1 MQESSPMQLCIVT
14 HNLTKGSGQGRVN
27 YEVTWE
33 ALRRG
38 YHVTLL
44 ASQIA
49 PELQEQAQITW
60 VPIVVQGIPTELLR
74 NSIFAQKTAA
84 WLRQHRAQFDLV
96 KVNGGITPSPADVNA
111 VHFVHSS
118 WLRSPAHTAKYH
130 RNAYGA
136 YQWLY
141 TRLNAHWEGQA
152 FRRSRVVVAVS
163 EKVKQEL
170 TTMGVPA
177 AQIQVVLNGVDLQE
191 FAPGTVDRHRWNLP
205 EAVPLAL
212 FAGEIRSNRKNLDTV
227 LQALKQVPN
236 LHLAVVGNPEASSYP
251 QMASQLGLA
260 DRVHFL
266 GYRRDIAAIMQAAD
280 VFVFPSRYEACTL
293 VLLEAL
299 AAGLPV
305 ITAVTAGGSEIVTP
319 DCGVVL
325 SDSEDVAG
333 LVTALQKITP
343 DRTLSKQMGQAARAV
358 AERHSWAIMAQGY
371 VDLFEKLNEQ
381 N

>member
-1 MQESSPMQLCIVT
+1 MQLCIVT
-14 HNLTKGSGQGRVN
+14 HSVIKGSGQGRVN

-38 YHVTLL
+38 YHITLL

-49 PELQEQAQITW
+49 PELQAHDQITW
-60 VPIVVQGIPTELLR
+60 VPITVQGIPTELLR
-74 NSIFAQKTAA
+74 NSLFAHKTAA
-84 WLRQHRAQFDLV
+84 WLRQHSAQFDLV
-96 KVNGGITPSPADVNA
+96 KVNGGITSSPADVNA

-118 WLRSPAHTAKYH
+118 WLQSPAHTSKSH

-152 FRRSRVVVAVS
+152 FRRSRMVVAVS

-170 TTMGVPA
+170 TTIGVPA
-177 AQIQVVLNGVDLQE
+177 EQIQVVLNGVDLQE
-191 FAPGTVDRHRWNLP
+191 FTPGTVDRSRWNLP
-205 EAVPLAL
+205 PEAPLAL

-227 LQALKQVPN
+227 LQALQQLPH
-236 LHLAVVGNPEASSYP
+236 LHLAVVGNPDASPYP
-251 QMASQLGLA
+251 PLVSQLGLD

-293 VLLEAL
+293 VLLEAM

-305 ITAVTAGGSEIVTP
+305 VTAVTAGGSEIVTP

-333 LVTALQKITP
+333 LVAALQTLTA
-343 DRTLSKQMGQAARAV
+343 DRTLCQHMGQAARVV

-371 VDLFEKLNEQ
+371 VDLFEKLNDR